1 MKTQGSTETTV
12 GREAVQ
18 MEVRMGQGR
27 NKDGPALEAEGVK
40 CGSGGIE
47 MP

>member
-1 MKTQGSTETTV
+1 MKTHGSTENTA

-18 MEVRMGQGR
+18 MEVRMGHGR

-40 CGSGGIE
+40 YGSGGTE
-47 MP
+47 MS